1 MSMDQRSFF
10 RLDVTL
16 PCSYRVLSAEEA
28 KAHPLPTSPDS
39 SYIEKYFLENLGQ
52 LDEQINDII
61 NQIGTKSLLMATALT
76 AINSKIN
83 FLLQTVD
90 QKQLTKAIPQRMVNL
105 SASGLALDIE
115 DTISTTDKVDL
126 LIQPLKDESP
136 ILTRCNVVKIMPG
149 KSCVNCSLVALEY
162 VNLPEDDRRK
172 LVYFIQSKEIEFAKI
187 NRKI

>member
-16 PCSYRVLSAEEA
+16 PCSYRVISAEEA
-28 KAHPLPTSPDS
+28 QAHPLPSSPDT

-61 NQIGTKSLLMATALT
+61 NQIGSKSLLMATALT

-83 FLLQTVD
+83 FILQTVD

-105 SASGLALDIE
+105 SASGLAFDVE
-115 DTISTTDKVDL
+115 ETVTINDKIDL

-136 ILTRCNVVKIMPG
+136 ILVRCNIVKVMPG
-149 KSCVNCSLVALEY
+149 KSCANCSMVALEY
-162 VNLPEDDRRK
+162 AKLSEDDRRK
-172 LVYFIQSKEIEFAKI
+172 LVYFIQSKEIEMARLSREK
-187 NRKI
+187 